1 MYKKTF
7 YLLIFLLCSSFALSS
22 CNLAR
27 LLETRPDTTTQ
38 TGQAAATTVASTS
51 KTSPATSASETVTAA
66 TEEPLFDFYTIPAN
80 WPRVVPIMSE
90 FQVTYYEWT
99 EDTMHA
105 KGYAKLELIRA
116 INYYTNALKKHVSS
130 SIWEQD
136 PDKPSNTE
144 GEKIAFNYAG
154 EGNKL
159 TIELEEQ
166 ADGYVFFELI
176 YAKAEPAPATTS
188 TSQPTQPTGIVV
200 DLPNFLIGSWM
211 QTSESKTAPRPV
223 LIIFFDGTLDSNT
236 ATPGPLD
243 NPNTWLGGSWQL
255 GEPLEGEWES
265 QGDVLTV
272 SFPEA
277 VDSSWSSTVLA
288 LDEDNIQLEI
298 DGEIVT
304 YLRLPVS

>member
-7 YLLIFLLCSSFALSS
+7 YLLIFLICSSFALSG

-27 LLETRPDTTTQ
+27 LLQTRPGTSSQ
-38 TGQAAATTVASTS
+38 SEPAATTAAASTS
-51 KTSPATSASETVTAA
+51 KASPATSASETVTAA
-66 TEEPLFDFYTIPAN
+66 TEKPLFDFYTIPAN

-90 FQVTYYEWT
+90 FQVTFYERT
-99 EDTMHA
+99 KDTMHA
-105 KGYAKLELIRA
+105 KGYAKQKLIRA

-144 GEKIAFNYAG
+144 AEKIAFNYAG
-154 EGNKL
+154 VGNKL

-176 YAKAEPAPATTS
+176 YAKAEPAPTTTS
-188 TSQPTQPTGIVV
+188 TSQPTQPAGIVV

-211 QTSESKTAPRPV
+211 QVTESKTAPRPV
-223 LIIFFDGTLDSNT
+223 LIIFYDGTLDSNT

-243 NPNTWLGGSWQL
+243 KPNTWLGGSWQL

-272 SFPEA
+272 NFPEA
-277 VDSSWSSTVLA
+277 ADSSWSSTVIA

-298 DGEIVT
+298 AGELVT